1 MSDERRVRLVLEG
14 TVTSYFYPSVQPREA
29 LNCFSRHGFE
39 RLSITLCKNRC
50 RKAGEAACLG
60 LAASSLAG
68 CFFQGACGALVVG
81 CGVATCCALGGTA
94 AGWTRLDAG
103 DLVGTLPF
111 GRSAAGFV
119 RALRAWFLAG
129 RHRFAVFSLP
139 PMAPPRSGAGGGP
152 QFLRPKQLRRPVR
165 TPLAN
170 LGSEPSRAAA
180 PGRRGERL
188 ARA

>member
-129 RHRFAVFSLP
+129 RHRCAVLPLCRRWHHVAQAQEVALDFFDPTIKAPWFGRLWLTWGRSLV
-139 PMAPPRSGAGGGP
+139 AR
-152 QFLRPKQLRRPVR
+152 QLQVV
-165 TPLAN
+165 AVN
-170 LGSEPSRAAA
+170 A
-180 PGRRGERL
+180 
-188 ARA
+188 